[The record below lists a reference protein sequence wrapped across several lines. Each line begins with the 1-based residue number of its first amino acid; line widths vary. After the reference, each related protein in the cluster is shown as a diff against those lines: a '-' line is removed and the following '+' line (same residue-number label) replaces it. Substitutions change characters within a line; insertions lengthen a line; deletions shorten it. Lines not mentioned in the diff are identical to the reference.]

1 MGVNECIVPKCLPV
15 ISEHLTVVYL
25 QVYGGWHVYILS
37 SMPSN
42 ATPRDAPLGISGV
55 FPTVTVS
62 NYQPGSKISVT
73 E

>member
-25 QVYGGWHVYILS
+25 QVYGGGTYIFCPQCPR
-37 SMPSN
+37 MPHLVM
-42 ATPRDAPLGISGV
+42 RRIGISGV